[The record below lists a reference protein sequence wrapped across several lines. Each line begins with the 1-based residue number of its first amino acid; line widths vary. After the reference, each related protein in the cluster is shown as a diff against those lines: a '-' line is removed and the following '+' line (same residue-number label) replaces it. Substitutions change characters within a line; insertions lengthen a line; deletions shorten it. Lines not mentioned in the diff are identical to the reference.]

1 MRERVVVFFTAL
13 FFLTLFTVLIMKGR
27 YIIMKIE
34 DYTFIEKAMLLV
46 IGTMLWSIQHWY
58 ISLLLIFYYIVC
70 VIGL

>member
-1 MRERVVVFFTAL
+1 
-13 FFLTLFTVLIMKGR
+13 MKGR

-34 DYTFIEKAMLLV
+34 EYSYIEKAMLLV
-46 IGTMLWSIQHWY
+46 IGTMLWAIQYWY

>member
-1 MRERVVVFFTAL
+1 
-13 FFLTLFTVLIMKGR
+13 MKGR

-46 IGTMLWSIQHWY
+46 IGATLWAIQHWY
-58 ISLLLIFYYIVC
+58 VTMLLIFYYIVC

>member
-1 MRERVVVFFTAL
+1 MRVVDLQPSFF
-13 FFLTLFTVLIMKGR
+13 FFTLFTILYMKGR

-34 DYTFIEKAMLLV
+34 EYSFIEKAMMLV
-46 IGTMLWSIQHWY
+46 IGTILWAIQHWY

>member
-1 MRERVVVFFTAL
+1 MRVVVLTAL
-13 FFLTLFTVLIMKGR
+13 FFFTLFTVLIMKGR
-27 YIIMKIE
+27 YNTMKIE

-46 IGTMLWSIQHWY
+46 IGTTLWAIQHWY

>member
-1 MRERVVVFFTAL
+1 MRVVVLTAL
-13 FFLTLFTVLIMKGR
+13 FFFFTLFTVLIMKGR
-27 YIIMKIE
+27 YNTMKIE

-46 IGTMLWSIQHWY
+46 IGTTLWAIQHWY

>member
-1 MRERVVVFFTAL
+1 MRVVVFL
-13 FFLTLFTVLIMKGR
+13 QPSSFFTLFTALIMKGR
-27 YIIMKIE
+27 YNTMKIE

-46 IGTMLWSIQHWY
+46 IGTTLWAIQHWY